1 MGSSFIAQIVS
12 MVIHGKDAT
21 KYYYTL
27 IILDLMDLWELQLY
41 VLYIL

>member
-21 KYYYTL
+21 KYNKFT
-27 IILDLMDLWELQLY
+27 ILDLMDLWESQLY
-41 VLYIL
+41 VLYMV